1 MRVRSL
7 RLRKIE
13 RTRSNSLLLELR
25 NLSFFKRKK
34 LPRKP
39 RLRPR
44 SKISFKLK
52 LLKKQELLKPKR
64 LLLRLTLPD

>member
-1 MRVRSL
+1 
-7 RLRKIE
+7 
-13 RTRSNSLLLELR
+13 LLLELR